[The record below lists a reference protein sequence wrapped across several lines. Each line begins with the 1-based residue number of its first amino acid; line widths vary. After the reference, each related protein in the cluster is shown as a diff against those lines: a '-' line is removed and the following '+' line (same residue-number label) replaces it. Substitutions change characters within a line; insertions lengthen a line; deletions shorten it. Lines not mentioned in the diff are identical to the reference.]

1 MTQADH
7 SKEYARNLQNTFA
20 TPPATK
26 VAQQV
31 ANKTAMQPLLYRLL
45 VRVDSCTAHLVYKL
59 SFRLCIVCAR
69 LNTLPKEQRA

>member
-7 SKEYARNLQNTFA
+7 SKEHARNLQNPFS

-45 VRVDSCTAHLVYKL
+45 ASGQLHSSSSIQAEFQAVHRMCQT
-59 SFRLCIVCAR
+59 
-69 LNTLPKEQRA
+69 